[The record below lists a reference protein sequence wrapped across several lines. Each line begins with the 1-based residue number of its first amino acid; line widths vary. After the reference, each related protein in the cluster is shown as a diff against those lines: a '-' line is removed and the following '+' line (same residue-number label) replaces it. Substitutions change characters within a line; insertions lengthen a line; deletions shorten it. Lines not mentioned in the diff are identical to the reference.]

1 MGTPTR
7 LAACFEAAVII
18 GVGLAPGFW
27 VAVAEGFGE
36 GFGDG
41 EADGLGEADGEAD
54 TTSISGD
61 PVPATVSAVSSWPSA
76 TDAGVGRATN
86 ATTAV
91 AARTSSAAASIGVV
105 LERLRT

>member
-7 LAACFEAAVII
+7 RAACFEAAVII

-27 VAVAEGFGE
+27 LADAE

-41 EADGLGEADGEAD
+41 EADGLGEGDADGEAV
-54 TTSISGD
+54 SGD
-61 PVPATVSAVSSWPSA
+61 TVPATVSAVSSWPSA
-76 TDAGVGRATN
+76 TDAGVGRTTN

-91 AARTSSAAASIGVV
+91 AARTSSAAASIGVA
-105 LERLRT
+105 LDRLRT